1 MSDYEQIAQVAP
13 DKGVNVSDSLRT
25 NEQMSESLGFM
36 SKSFI
41 FLYCSQKMSDS
52 LKNIRKKSYI
62 CTFFYS
68 FLKFFKKAKDSLIP
82 SEQSEQLLRSLR
94 KNERP
99 WAIRSGRSEGMS
111 DRDRIAQVAHQKW
124 AIHCGILWWNSQP
137 WRIYIIYPYRRQ
149 GTLSRR

>member
-1 MSDYEQIAQVAP
+1 MSDYEQIAQVAH

-62 CTFFYS
+62 CTFF
-68 FLKFFKKAKDSLIP
+68 LQFF
-82 SEQSEQLLRSLR
+82 E
-94 KNERP
+94 
-99 WAIRSGRSEGMS
+99 
-111 DRDRIAQVAHQKW
+111 VF
-124 AIHCGILWWNSQP
+124 
-137 WRIYIIYPYRRQ
+137 
-149 GTLSRR
+149 